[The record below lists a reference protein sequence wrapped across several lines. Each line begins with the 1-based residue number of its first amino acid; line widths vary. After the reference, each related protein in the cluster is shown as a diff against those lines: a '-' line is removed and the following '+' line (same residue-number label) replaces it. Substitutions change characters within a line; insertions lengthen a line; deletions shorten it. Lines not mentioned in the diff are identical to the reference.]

1 MEIILILS
9 AVVTATLTWA
19 FGICPF
25 IKQYTGGKT
34 HSLWTNI
41 GIYKDYFLAKKIVK
55 GEKIKTPVSVR
66 LFELSFLAIALAFI
80 LFAVTK

>member
-1 MEIILILS
+1 MEIIIIIS
-9 AVVTATLTWA
+9 AGVTTTVAWA

-41 GIYKDYFLAKKIVK
+41 GIYRDYFLAKKIIK
-55 GEKIKTPVSVR
+55 DEKLKTPVSVR
-66 LFELSFLAIALAFI
+66 LFELSLLAIVLTFI